1 MLDRHTKNNTTGLW
15 FAFIPVMFIYWA
27 SPALQFNV
35 GTDYFSYIRLAESG
49 NFRIYFNKGEYGY
62 YFVNELLTYFNIGS
76 QGVFVAIGA
85 INTFLIFLILATLKK
100 YKFKLWI
107 IFFLIFVVSGIYHNQ
122 MNGLRHYVAVLCTPL
137 FFIYMYEKNYLKLFL
152 ISALALS
159 FHKSFVIVLF
169 FGIVVF
175 ITKNYSKRALL
186 LLSVLMP
193 FMYLFVMI
201 EIIYY
206 VVDLLVPTYKVYL
219 SWNIMEANKGK
230 GLILV
235 KLYYMPFFIYFWYL
249 YFKTKQNDFISSELF
264 KFFIVIFS
272 LTYSI
277 YLLQFSVAY
286 AGRIFQ
292 YFQFFYIFPLYY
304 IIEYNIKN
312 NNRLILLIGMF
323 SLLMPYIV
331 KVLWFPV
338 REYLYSSILF
348 Q

>member
-15 FAFIPVMFIYWA
+15 LAFIPAMFIYLA

-35 GTDYFSYIRLAESG
+35 GTDYFSYIRLYESG
-49 NFRIYFNKGEYGY
+49 NYRIYFNNGEYGF
-62 YFVNELLTYFNIGS
+62 YFMNELLTYFNIDS

-85 INTFLIFLILATLKK
+85 IDTFLIFLILATLKK

-122 MNGLRHYVAVLCTPL
+122 MNGLRQFVAILCTPL
-137 FFIYMYEKNYLKLFL
+137 FFIYMYERKYLKLFL
-152 ISALALS
+152 ISVLALS
-159 FHKSFVIVLF
+159 FHKTFVTVLL
-169 FGIVVF
+169 FGAIAF
-175 ITKNYSKRALL
+175 IAKNYSKRVLL
-186 LLSVLMP
+186 LLSALIP

-201 EIIYY
+201 ELIYY
-206 VVDLLVPTYKVYL
+206 AVDLLVPSYKHFFTL
-219 SWNIMEANKGK
+219 DIIENNR
-230 GLILV
+230 GLVLV

-249 YFKTKQNDFISSELF
+249 YLKTKQNDFVSSELF

-272 LTYSI
+272 LTYSM

-304 IIEYNIKN
+304 IIEYNIKY
-312 NNRLILLIGMF
+312 NNRIILLVGMF
-323 SLLMPYIV
+323 ALLIPYIA
-331 KVLWFPV
+331 KVLWFPA